1 MIILIL
7 IGKISTFKLLS
18 VTNKT
23 LLRTLKLK
31 LNQKKGALMEY
42 VPEVLLSYQTTTRT
56 LTGVTPISLTYGTD
70 AVISIEV
77 GSPSFRVSHYNPGLN
92 DEGINLHLDL
102 LQEQR
107 EEAQIT
113 WATYQGRVAQY
124 YNKMMNPRKFQIGDW
139 VMRKVNLITK
149 DLLEGKLTAKW
160 EGPYWVVKCHD
171 KGAYHLVTAEGKPVS
186 RAWNAKHL
194 KKYYL

>member
-124 YNKMMNPRKFQIGDW
+124 YNKMMNPRKFQIGD
-139 VMRKVNLITK
+139 
-149 DLLEGKLTAKW
+149 
-160 EGPYWVVKCHD
+160 
-171 KGAYHLVTAEGKPVS
+171 
-186 RAWNAKHL
+186 
-194 KKYYL
+194 